1 MFDKTTL
8 NCPEKLELETTKT
21 IAMKMLQEGVCCGVI
36 ARCTGLSK
44 EEVMNL
50 DKKHK
55 CNH

>member
-1 MFDKTTL
+1 MFHKTTL
-8 NCPEKLELETTKT
+8 NCPEKLELETTKA
-21 IAMKMLQEGVCCGVI
+21 IAIKMLQGGICCGVI